1 MAIIT
6 FLKEEEKPI
15 GKTMS
20 TLAIATYMA
29 MEHNVRTLVVST
41 DYNQKAVQRCFW
53 EEEKPKKVNF
63 GIFGPNTKTLDSENG
78 MKGLEKIIKSIKIT
92 PNLITDYTKVVFKE
106 RLEVLL
112 GTENDDQEDLAK
124 AYPEVIAAANQYYDR
139 VLIDLDDYVPE
150 SARET
155 ILNMSDVIVLTL
167 PQGLSKIEAFRQEKE
182 KKENPLLE
190 SPKTVLLIGKYDRA
204 SKYNSKN
211 ITRYLKEKNQVL
223 TIPYNTLYFESS
235 EEGTVADLFLKLR
248 KYADTNKD
256 DENSFFMREI
266 KRATDN
272 IVYRLVK

>member
-78 MKGLEKIIKSIKIT
+78 MKGLEKIIKSNKIT

-139 VLIDLDDYVPE
+139 VAKKLGMGTNLKDSDQEVKPRIKEIVVKTNLAKNISSYLWAAVGVGLAFQESWDKFFNAKGFKKSTEQFFESLGD
-150 SARET
+150 SARDFFKGDNSC
-155 ILNMSDVIVLTL
+155 L
-167 PQGLSKIEAFRQEKE
+167 
-182 KKENPLLE
+182 
-190 SPKTVLLIGKYDRA
+190 GKYSGKILLGTA
-204 SKYNSKN
+204 LLSSILGVVNVMSSSHKPSKLDSAD
-211 ITRYLKEKNQVL
+211 IIEK
-223 TIPYNTLYFESS
+223 
-235 EEGTVADLFLKLR
+235 DR
-248 KYADTNKD
+248 KYVVN
-256 DENSFFMREI
+256 
-266 KRATDN
+266 
-272 IVYRLVK
+272 

>member
-1 MAIIT
+1 
-6 FLKEEEKPI
+6 
-15 GKTMS
+15 MS

-78 MKGLEKIIKSIKIT
+78 MKGLEKIIKSNKIT